1 MNAQSAKKILVIIIL
16 TISYTLHSAPG
27 WFTDLFATA
36 PEEPLIKLGV
46 GADKETR
53 ETVIQFGKDNVTT
66 SQNLKD
72 TAAILTDNDLNGT
85 LTFVFDKASVAHVL
99 KVCTICGAGLCLSM
113 ASVALIKRE
122 LKKNSLPQDQSMKIT
137 RARKLW
143 RAVSNNYTL
152 GTLGFLGGLAII
164 LHSNSIVLLIS

>member
-1 MNAQSAKKILVIIIL
+1 MNAQSAKKFVIILIL
-16 TISYTLHSAPG
+16 FISYTIQSTPG
-27 WFTDLFATA
+27 WWNS
-36 PEEPLIKLGV
+36 EPLVTGGL
-46 GADKETR
+46 DEPTR
-53 ETVIQFGKDNVTT
+53 DTVDQFGKDNVTT

-72 TAAILTDNDLNGT
+72 TAAILTDKDLNGT
-85 LTFVFDKASVAHVL
+85 LTFVFDKASVAHVF

-122 LKKNSLPQDQSMKIT
+122 LKKNSPPQDQSMKIT

-143 RAVSNNYTL
+143 RALSNNYTL

-164 LHSNSIVLLIS
+164 LHSNSIVQMIS